1 MIDIQNLDKESLDLL
16 RDEKELLKLDPER
29 VRSFYS
35 LTGSARKDY
44 IIQLAEAEAERIK
57 IVRKAQ
63 AEGIFE
69 ILKAQAEGLKL
80 IEKVLSE
87 SNVPEKIIQ
96 MATLIALQGVS
107 RSLAEGKATKMFIP
121 QNINDIFSIVGIIKE
136 VLDLDKETQENKKE
150 KNEINKNSK

>member
-150 KNEINKNSK
+150 KK